1 MTYASGAVERRDIRH
16 VFVIGHCARTSHT
29 LRAMTHRPG
38 APAFRFLRVFVR
50 RVGAQLG
57 PPEAMTNSVRHAK
70 AKRISVRLSFRS
82 QTVRLSV
89 RDDGVGFTVN
99 RGFEGYGAHWGP
111 LKGPSRR

>member
-1 MTYASGAVERRDIRH
+1 
-16 VFVIGHCARTSHT
+16 
-29 LRAMTHRPG
+29 
-38 APAFRFLRVFVR
+38 
-50 RVGAQLG
+50 
-57 PPEAMTNSVRHAK
+57 MTNSVRHAK